1 MKISDTLDITTFADL
16 KAFLTS
22 IAQDRTQSMK
32 DRAFAAVLL
41 RIIKALKDNNAT
53 QTL

>member
-1 MKISDTLDITTFADL
+1 MKISDTLNITTFADL

-41 RIIKALKDNNAT
+41 RIIKALKDNNVA